1 MFSLICL
8 KKHKKYAN
16 IYLTKLIL
24 KNMVGENMSKDKY
37 DALKIEGQLCFPL
50 YACSREV
57 IKKYKPFLDKLDMT
71 YTQYIAMLVLW
82 EKKSVTVKEM
92 GEFLYLDS
100 GTLTPLLKKMESKGL
115 LTRQRSSQDER
126 ILIVTITPAG
136 EALKEQAVE
145 IPYEL
150 GRCCPLEAED
160 SYTLYKL
167 LYKLLKAM

>member
-1 MFSLICL
+1 
-8 KKHKKYAN
+8 
-16 IYLTKLIL
+16 
-24 KNMVGENMSKDKY
+24 MVGDNMSKDKY
-37 DALKIEGQLCFPL
+37 DALNIEGQLCFPL

-100 GTLTPLLKKMESKGL
+100 GTLTPLLKKMESKGW

-145 IPYEL
+145 IPYQL
-150 GRCCPLEAED
+150 GKSCPLNNED
-160 SYTLYKL
+160 AYTLYKL
-167 LYKLLKAM
+167 LYKLLKSM